1 MKTSV
6 KCISCFFKQI
16 ETASFLAG
24 LDEKKKKYI
33 FSLLTKKLLK
43 FDFNNPPVVF
53 GRTIYK
59 TVSRISK
66 VKDIFAKEKI
76 KIENF
81 LKRKISF
88 LEKKLEKEKNS
99 LYLGAK
105 LSCLG
110 NSVDFGAGEYPDLKK
125 IFLEMERVKFKVN
138 HFKLFKKKLKEAK
151 KILFVADN
159 CGEVFFDRLFIKEI
173 LKYHPNL
180 KIFYAARSSPIINDV
195 LVEDAKR
202 AEMDKLTTVFSS
214 GCGYPGLILSKT
226 SVYFKKIWKKVDFVI
241 SKGQGNF
248 ESLKSKKDIFYIFK
262 IKCPTVSDFLS
273 LPQDSLLFLYNK
285 YMV

>member
-1 MKTSV
+1 MKTSL

-24 LDEKKKKYI
+24 LDEKKKEYI
-33 FSLLTKKLLK
+33 FLLLTKKLLK

-53 GRTIYK
+53 GRAIYK

-88 LEKKLEKEKNS
+88 LEKKLEKERNS

-125 IFLEMERVKFKVN
+125 IFLEMERVKFSDKVRSFGKVN

-173 LKYHPNL
+173 LKL
-180 KIFYAARSSPIINDV
+180 KKF
-195 LVEDAKR
+195 
-202 AEMDKLTTVFSS
+202 
-214 GCGYPGLILSKT
+214 
-226 SVYFKKIWKKVDFVI
+226 
-241 SKGQGNF
+241 
-248 ESLKSKKDIFYIFK
+248 
-262 IKCPTVSDFLS
+262 
-273 LPQDSLLFLYNK
+273 
-285 YMV
+285 